1 MTLLDYLS
9 VLKRWRA
16 FILSVTCLCAVIVG
30 VKGFLS
36 PRSYSAYVSALL
48 PRGEGGPAFGPAAG
62 QLLGINRIGG
72 SSQFEMVE
80 AMLTS
85 RRMARDV
92 IEHLGLA
99 KEHPKTPVLSL
110 EKQVLGSM
118 EVFELRAGFRLKV
131 TSESPEMAAEIANF
145 AVSNLDKINEELEIT
160 PSKPMVRVL
169 DAATPPLFAESRHI
183 KEQVLIAV
191 LASAGGTS
199 FLAFLVE
206 YFRRLKERRKRRPFA
221 QEAAIGNLEEEILLK

>member
-9 VLKRWRA
+9 ILKRWRV
-16 FILSVTCLCAVIVG
+16 FILSVTCLCTVIVG

-48 PRGEGGPAFGPAAG
+48 PRGEGGPTFGGTAG
-62 QLLGINRIGG
+62 QLLGISRIGG

-92 IEHLGLA
+92 IEHFGLA
-99 KEHPKTPVLSL
+99 KESPKTPIASL
-110 EKQVLGSM
+110 EKRVTGSM
-118 EVFELRAGFRLKV
+118 QVFELRAGFRLKV
-131 TSESPEMAAEIANF
+131 MSESPQLAAEVANF
-145 AVSNLDKINEELEIT
+145 AVSNLDKINEELDIT

-183 KEQVLIAV
+183 KEGVLSAV
-191 LASAGGTS
+191 LASAGGAS

-206 YFRRLKERRKRRPFA
+206 YFRRLKDRREKRSFA
-221 QEAAIGNLEEEILLK
+221 QAPIGELEEEIFLK